1 MLELLSR
8 ITNIPNLHAD
18 PQLYA
23 SGLAQGGNRSF
34 LNVHID
40 NSSHPVEPW
49 YRRLNLLVYFNH
61 VARSLGGDEFG
72 FILPNINSPNRIASP
87 FKGFLDLSIVSQK
100 MRKLIQSE

>member
-23 SGLAQGGNRSF
+23 SGLAQGGNGSF

-40 NSSHPVEPW
+40 NYV
-49 YRRLNLLVYFNH
+49 VF
-61 VARSLGGDEFG
+61 F
-72 FILPNINSPNRIASP
+72 
-87 FKGFLDLSIVSQK
+87 
-100 MRKLIQSE
+100 